1 MQCKNVS
8 NASINKT
15 DNTACISIVL
25 NNHLRTGFIDLSIY
39 VFYAYFNARF
49 ISNKIN
55 RDVYIR

>member
-1 MQCKNVS
+1 MQCKNVN

-15 DNTACISIVL
+15 DSTACISIVL
-25 NNHLRTGFIDLSIY
+25 NNHLRTNFIDLSIY